1 MTAETQ
7 DLWQHVLP
15 PSTRTDTPEYLTI
28 PVHVPHGSSVVVV
41 VADEQGQEEFLTQVE
56 DNSPPREVNG
66 VLTGRARFA
75 LGVLEPGRY
84 TLRASLEDGSEASG
98 ELVIGPIES
107 AAATGEESPTG
118 ESESDASV
126 EPAPES
132 AGAER
137 DEPAQVNEERPQP
150 ESEPAEPGQVEPM
163 PVDEDE
169 EPSDSEPAQAS
180 EAAEEA
186 PAGNEAVAED
196 SSDAQSDLRTGVAR
210 HEYGGRNWGI
220 SGALYA
226 MRSNGSWGIGD
237 LADLADV
244 AVTAATAGADYLLL
258 TPLALTASQA
268 IGELGLDSSAG
279 GGLVIDPVYLRPE
292 DIREVA
298 YLPSSQR
305 TMLEWGSETIRSTNT
320 EPNEIDFAEV
330 WEAKRAALEII
341 YTARRSPM
349 REESFHRFVV
359 AYGRGLAEYVHAA
372 VAAETADPQATFAD
386 LCADTTAGAAAR
398 REHKERIE
406 FHLWLQW
413 AAREQLARAHTAA
426 RNAGMRIGLI
436 HTASAAMPLT
446 FDGLVPYA
454 GGVFLTG
461 LDIEADGVDA
471 QEAARE
477 AGILLFTDGR
487 DPQRRA
493 ELEQLG
499 IIPQTTLW
507 SEFDGEEPHPL
518 EAYPDGGMAA
528 VTTIEEPPTAGFLAE
543 EHLDLRSRL
552 GLLTEPYEEVRRAER
567 IRRERLFDQV
577 RARALVNSGAT
588 ERQLVEALYRYLAHT
603 PAQFITVTLSD
614 AVGNRRPFVLGG
626 PYPDWRY
633 PYTDGA
639 NTGVLVDELRENARF
654 NSLVEALDAELRGE

>member
-15 PSTRTDTPEYLTI
+15 PSTRTDTPDHLTI

-41 VADEQGQEEFLTQVE
+41 VADEQGQEEFLEQVE

-75 LGVLEPGRY
+75 LGNLTPGRY
-84 TLRASLEDGSEASG
+84 VLRASLEDGSEASG
-98 ELVIGPIES
+98 ELVIGPIETD
-107 AAATGEESPTG
+107 APADEDALTEE
-118 ESESDASV
+118 DA
-126 EPAPES
+126 
-132 AGAER
+132 
-137 DEPAQVNEERPQP
+137 PAQVNEDLPGP
-150 ESEPAEPGQVEPM
+150 ESASVESEAVVSEPV
-163 PVDEDE
+163 DE
-169 EPSDSEPAQAS
+169 EPSEPEPAQAS
-180 EAAEEA
+180 A
-186 PAGNEAVAED
+186 PAEDARAEND
-196 SSDAQSDLRTGVAR
+196 AGEEDERDAQSDLRAR
-210 HEYGGRNWGI
+210 IARKEYGGRNWGI

-258 TPLALTASQA
+258 TPVALTASQA
-268 IGELGLDSSAG
+268 IDELGLNSTDG

-320 EPNEIDFAEV
+320 EPSEIDFAEV

-359 AYGRGLAEYVHAA
+359 AHGRGLAEYVHAA
-372 VAAETADPQATFAD
+372 VAAETEDPETTFAD
-386 LCADTTAGAAAR
+386 LCADSTRGAAAR
-398 REHKERIE
+398 KEHKERIE

-413 AAREQLARAHTAA
+413 AAREQLARAHTVA

-461 LDIEADGVDA
+461 LDIDADGADA

-477 AGILLFTDGR
+477 AGLLLFTDGR

-493 ELEQLG
+493 ELGPLG

-507 SEFDGEEPHPL
+507 SEFDGEDPHAL
-518 EAYPDGGMAA
+518 EAYPEGGMAA

-543 EHLDLRSRL
+543 EHLDLRNRL
-552 GLLTEPYEEVRRAER
+552 GLLPEPYEEVRRAER
-567 IRRERLFDQV
+567 IRRERLLDQL
-577 RARALVNSGAT
+577 RSRALVKPGAT
-588 ERQLVEALYRYLAHT
+588 ERQLVEALYRYLVHT

>member
-15 PSTRTDTPEYLTI
+15 PSTRTDTPEHLTI

-41 VADEQGQEEFLTQVE
+41 VADEQGQEEFLEQVE

-75 LGVLEPGRY
+75 LGTLTPGRY
-84 TLRASLEDGSEASG
+84 MLRASLEDGSEASG
-98 ELVIGPIES
+98 ELVIGPIETD
-107 AAATGEESPTG
+107 APTDEPAKG
-118 ESESDASV
+118 SSV
-126 EPAPES
+126 EPAP
-132 AGAER
+132 APAETEP
-137 DEPAQVNEERPQP
+137 DAPAQVNEELP
-150 ESEPAEPGQVEPM
+150 EPEPEAVEPEPAE
-163 PVDEDE
+163 
-169 EPSDSEPAQAS
+169 AS
-180 EAAEEA
+180 AAAEEA
-186 PAGNEAVAED
+186 PAENDAVEED
-196 SSDAQSDLRTGVAR
+196 ERDEREAQSDLRAR
-210 HEYGGRNWGI
+210 IARKEYGGRNWGI
-220 SGALYA
+220 SAALYA

-268 IGELGLDSSAG
+268 IDELGLNSSAG

-372 VAAETADPQATFAD
+372 VAAETEDPEVTFAD
-386 LCADTTAGAAAR
+386 LCADSTRGAAAR

-413 AAREQLARAHTAA
+413 AAREQLARAHTVA

-436 HTASAAMPLT
+436 HTASAAMPVT

-454 GGVFLTG
+454 GGIFLTG
-461 LDIEADGVDA
+461 LDIEADGADA

-477 AGILLFTDGR
+477 AGLLLFTDGR

-493 ELEQLG
+493 ELGPLG

-507 SEFDGEEPHPL
+507 SEFDGEDPHAL
-518 EAYPDGGMAA
+518 EAYPEGGMAA

-543 EHLDLRSRL
+543 EHLDLRNRL
-552 GLLTEPYEEVRRAER
+552 GLLAEPYEEVRRAER
-567 IRRERLFDQV
+567 IRRERLLDQL

-654 NSLVEALDAELRGE
+654 TSLVEALDAELRGE

>member
-1 MTAETQ
+1 MEPEPAE
-7 DLWQHVLP
+7 
-15 PSTRTDTPEYLTI
+15 
-28 PVHVPHGSSVVVV
+28 
-41 VADEQGQEEFLTQVE
+41 A
-56 DNSPPREVNG
+56 
-66 VLTGRARFA
+66 
-75 LGVLEPGRY
+75 
-84 TLRASLEDGSEASG
+84 
-98 ELVIGPIES
+98 S
-107 AAATGEESPTG
+107 AAAEE
-118 ESESDASV
+118 
-126 EPAPES
+126 
-132 AGAER
+132 
-137 DEPAQVNEERPQP
+137 PQP
-150 ESEPAEPGQVEPM
+150 ASKK
-163 PVDEDE
+163 EDE
-169 EPSDSEPAQAS
+169 RE
-180 EAAEEA
+180 
-186 PAGNEAVAED
+186 
-196 SSDAQSDLRTGVAR
+196 AR
-210 HEYGGRNWGI
+210 HSARIARKEYGGRNWGI
-220 SGALYA
+220 SAALYA

-268 IGELGLDSSAG
+268 IDELGLNSSAG
-279 GGLVIDPVYLRPE
+279 GGLVIDTVYLRPE

-372 VAAETADPQATFAD
+372 VAAETEDPEVTFAD
-386 LCADTTAGAAAR
+386 LCADSTRGAAAR

-426 RNAGMRIGLI
+426 RNAGMRVGLI
-436 HTASAAMPLT
+436 HTASAATPLT

-461 LDIEADGVDA
+461 LDIAEDGVDA

-477 AGILLFTDGR
+477 AGMLLFTDGR
-487 DPQRRA
+487 DPQRRRTA
-493 ELEQLG
+493 ARHHHN
-499 IIPQTTLW
+499 TLW
-507 SEFDGEEPHPL
+507 SEFDGGNPTP
-518 EAYPDGGMAA
+518 GGLPRQRD
-528 VTTIEEPPTAGFLAE
+528 VLSHDRGTHRGRLAE
-543 EHLDLRSRL
+543 NTSTCAT
-552 GLLTEPYEEVRRAER
+552 GSGSSPSPTRRCRAGD
-567 IRRERLFDQV
+567 RRERLFDQPGPGPRELRGDRAPTRGGAV
-577 RARALVNSGAT
+577 PYLRYARAV
-588 ERQLVEALYRYLAHT
+588 HHD
-603 PAQFITVTLSD
+603 TLSD
-614 AVGNRRPFVLGG
+614 AVKSPPFVLGG
-626 PYPDWRY
+626 PVPGWRY

-654 NSLVEALDAELRGE
+654 TSLVEALDAELRGE